1 VPGTIQKILDSIN
14 PLRRQVIAGIKALPS
29 FRLSTFR
36 KVFSLMGQ
44 NEKIWLITLAII
56 ALASF
61 AWSANNVYS
70 GFTKPVPTLGGEYRE
85 GMLGQPRLINPLLAS
100 TDTDKALVRL
110 IFSGLY
116 KYDAQGQIIP
126 DLAESMPEISENQ
139 KQYTV
144 HLRQN
149 AKWHNDKP
157 VTADDVIF
165 TFKTLQDTQYN
176 SPLRSQLQSTLAEKK
191 DDYTVTFSLKDVS
204 GPFIHNL
211 TMPLISKAVWENVPP
226 AEFALSE
233 GNLKAVGSGPY
244 LIRELNKLP
253 DGSVQNIKLE
263 SYSNYYTHQPYLDTV
278 RLFFYN
284 NYDEILGDLHGKQI
298 QGFGF
303 VPFDQSFFLD
313 HNNKSLITRDLPLP
327 QYQAVFFNL
336 SNRVLSDRY
345 VRVALLYA
353 TDKDAIIKEAYNGN
367 ARVIAGPILPEQ
379 IPDVDNKSYYHPDEA
394 KKLLDDAGWKV
405 DSSTNIRAK
414 GKTPLE
420 FTITTNDFALNVKAA
435 ELLQKQWEALNIKVH
450 LSTVPTKE
458 LTETKIRPRQ
468 FDALVFAQ
476 NVGADPD
483 PFVFWHSSQTKNP
496 GLNLTGFANTAA
508 DKLINDARSTTNPEW
523 RSNAYHAFQDL
534 IIQESPAIFLDQSV
548 YVYTV
553 DKNMKGV
560 GLQALFDPAF
570 RFYDLQNWYRSE
582 RRVLK

>member
-1 VPGTIQKILDSIN
+1 
-14 PLRRQVIAGIKALPS
+14 
-29 FRLSTFR
+29 
-36 KVFSLMGQ
+36 MGQ
-44 NEKIWLITLAII
+44 NEKIGLIGLAIL
-56 ALASF
+56 ALSSF
-61 AWSANNVYS
+61 LWSANNAYTS
-70 GFTKPVPTLGGEYRE
+70 FTNSVPTVGGEYRE
-85 GMLGQPRLINPLLAS
+85 GMLGQPRFINPLLAS

-116 KYDAQGQIIP
+116 KYDAQGQIVP
-126 DLAESMPEISENQ
+126 DLAENLPEISENQ

-144 HLRQN
+144 HLRKN

-191 DDYTVTFSLKDVS
+191 DDYTITFNLKDVS

-211 TMPLISKAVWENVPP
+211 TVPLISQAVWKNVPP
-226 AEFALSE
+226 AEFALTE

-253 DGSVQNIKLE
+253 DGQLQSIKLE
-263 SYSNYYTHQPYLDTV
+263 SFSNYYTHQPYLDTV
-278 RLFFYN
+278 RLMFFD
-284 NYDEILGDLHGKQI
+284 NYDDILEALHGKQI

-303 VPFDQSFFLD
+303 VPFDRSFFLD
-313 HNNKSLITRDLPLP
+313 RNNKNLTIRDLPLP

-336 SNRVLSDRY
+336 SNKVLSDRY

-353 TDKDAIIKEAYNGN
+353 TDKEALINQAYNGN
-367 ARVIAGPILPEQ
+367 ARAIAGPILPEQ
-379 IPDVDNKSYYHPDEA
+379 VNGVDNQSYYHPDEA
-394 KKLLDDAGWKV
+394 KKLLDGAGWKV
-405 DSSTNIRAK
+405 DGTTGIRTK
-414 GKTPLE
+414 NKTPLE
-420 FTITTNDFALNVKAA
+420 FTITTNDFALNVQAA
-435 ELLQKQWEALNIKVH
+435 EILKGQWEKLNAKVH

-458 LTETKIRPRQ
+458 LTETRIRPRQ

-476 NVGADPD
+476 NIGPDPD

-496 GLNLTGFANTAA
+496 GLNLTGFTNPTA

-560 GLQALFDPAF
+560 GLQTMFDPAF
-570 RFYDLQNWYRSE
+570 RFYDLQNWYRQE

>member
-1 VPGTIQKILDSIN
+1 
-14 PLRRQVIAGIKALPS
+14 
-29 FRLSTFR
+29 
-36 KVFSLMGQ
+36 MGQ
-44 NEKIWLITLAII
+44 NEKIGVIALGFV

-61 AWSANNVYS
+61 AWSSHNVYS
-70 GFTKPVPTLGGEYRE
+70 SVTKPIPTVGGEYRE
-85 GMLGQPRLINPLLAS
+85 GMLGQPRFINPLLAS

-116 KYDAQGQIIP
+116 KYDDHGQIVP
-126 DLAESMPEISENQ
+126 DLAESMPEISANQ

-144 HLRQN
+144 HLRHN
-149 AKWHNDKP
+149 VKWHNDKP
-157 VTADDVIF
+157 VTAEDVIF

-176 SPLRSQLQSTLAEKK
+176 SPLRGQLQSTLAEKK
-191 DDYTVTFSLKDVS
+191 DDYTVTFTLKDIS

-211 TMPLISKAVWENVPP
+211 TVPLISKAVWENVPP
-226 AEFALSE
+226 TEFALTE
-233 GNLKAVGSGPY
+233 GNLKAIGSGPY

-253 DGSVQNIKLE
+253 DGSLQNIKLE
-263 SYSNYYTHQPYLDTV
+263 SFSNYYTHQPYLDTV

-284 NYDEILGDLHGKQI
+284 NYDDILEALHGKQI

-303 VPFDQSFFLD
+303 IPFDQSFFLD
-313 HNNKSLITRDLPLP
+313 RNNKSLTTMDLPLP

-336 SNRVLSDRY
+336 SNKVLSDRY
-345 VRVALLYA
+345 VRVALLYG
-353 TDKDAIIKEAYNGN
+353 TDKDALINQAYNGN
-367 ARVIAGPILPEQ
+367 ARAIAGPILPEQ
-379 IPDVDNKSYYHPDEA
+379 IPDIDNKSYYNPAEA

-405 DSSTNIRAK
+405 DPATGIRAK

-435 ELLQKQWEALNIKVH
+435 EILKSQWESLNANVH
-450 LSTVPTKE
+450 LNTVPTKE
-458 LTETKIRPRQ
+458 LTETRIRPRQ

-476 NVGADPD
+476 NIGADPD

-496 GLNLTGFANTAA
+496 GLNLTGFSNATS
-508 DKLINDARSTTNPEW
+508 DKLINDARSTTDIAARAENY
-523 RSNAYHAFQDL
+523 RQFQNL
-534 IIQESPAIFLDQSV
+534 IIHESPAIFLDQSV

-560 GLQALFDPAF
+560 GLQTLFDPSF